1 MKLKIFIVCIV
12 LFLTGCTGVP
22 KNVMKLSENHMAEK
36 QIQSR
41 KYETNNE
48 KKVMAAVV
56 GVMQDIGFILDKNN
70 TELGFVSVSKKTD
83 ATRGGQ
89 VAGALALDIL
99 SALGGRKGDQLGN
112 IDDVQKVNATVVVK
126 SAIDKS
132 GIIVRIT
139 YQRMVWNKKGE
150 LSRVET
156 LKDEEMYKLFFEKLS
171 KSIFLE
177 EHQI

>member
-70 TELGFVSVSKKTD
+70 TELGFVSVSKKQMQQGVD
-83 ATRGGQ
+83 RLQ
-89 VAGALALDIL
+89 
-99 SALGGRKGDQLGN
+99 
-112 IDDVQKVNATVVVK
+112 
-126 SAIDKS
+126 
-132 GIIVRIT
+132 
-139 YQRMVWNKKGE
+139 E
-150 LSRVET
+150 L
-156 LKDEEMYKLFFEKLS
+156 
-171 KSIFLE
+171 
-177 EHQI
+177 